1 TIITHSSMSERRDKQ
16 GEDEGNQ
23 HIIETKEEV
32 IEGKTERP
40 RCYGIMSLYSDFDEI
55 CYLRHA
61 IFD

>member
-1 TIITHSSMSERRDKQ
+1 MSESRDKQ